1 MTKYGPMVWILSC
14 ALLAPAALR
23 GEDTATPASSGPA
36 AKPAGVHLIVDHLPV
51 ALYETE
57 PLTACFRIENATAG
71 DMKVALRV
79 ALFDAEG
86 KELRVDRTEL
96 APKAQAFATYQK
108 DFRLDGVTTLRV
120 FLEAP
125 GGEQAGPVLR
135 VLRDRDTYPDA
146 EAVGGALR
154 LKDGGARLVF
164 FTQRRQTK
172 DDRRWAPVRWAWGGP
187 ASAKPARVLAL
198 LPGAW
203 GRKPEPGSESAA
215 DLSDLLPEAFA
226 EPHSAAALGPF
237 ELDPTLPLLKAFDA
251 AVRSLDAAQ
260 ADGVILALPPE
271 DLDVAADP
279 RVYRTVLDAL
289 LTRLR
294 LMGAKSL
301 ALAPPCHY
309 GRPREQQERLW
320 EEVRASAKAQDASVL
335 DPGEWLD
342 ETLWRIDPKQKGVY
356 GRAPNA
362 EGRKKIAQKLGEL
375 LP

>member
-1 MTKYGPMVWILSC
+1 MSKFGPLAWFLVCS
-14 ALLAPAALR
+14 LLAPSALR
-23 GEDTATPASSGPA
+23 GEDTATPASSPPA
-36 AKPAGVHLIVDHLPV
+36 EKRAGVHLIVDHLPV

-57 PLTACFRIENATAG
+57 PLTACFRIENATDGA
-71 DMKVALRV
+71 MKVELRV

-86 KELRVDRTEL
+86 KEVRVDRTEL
-96 APKAQAFATYQK
+96 EPKSQAFATYQK
-108 DFRLDGVTTLRV
+108 DFRLEGVTTLRV
-120 FLEAP
+120 FLDTP
-125 GGEQAGPVLR
+125 KGEQAGPVLR
-135 VLRDRDTYPDA
+135 VLRDRDAYPDA
-146 EAVGGALR
+146 EAAGGALR
-154 LKDGGARLVF
+154 IKDGGARLVF

-203 GRKPEPGSESAA
+203 GRKPQPGSEDAV
-215 DLSDLLPEAFA
+215 DISDLLPEAFA

-251 AVRSLDAAQ
+251 AVRSLETAQ

-342 ETLWRIDPKQKGVY
+342 ETLWRIDPKQRGVY
-356 GRAPNA
+356 GARLMPKGA
-362 EGRKKIAQKLGEL
+362 KK
-375 LP
+375 